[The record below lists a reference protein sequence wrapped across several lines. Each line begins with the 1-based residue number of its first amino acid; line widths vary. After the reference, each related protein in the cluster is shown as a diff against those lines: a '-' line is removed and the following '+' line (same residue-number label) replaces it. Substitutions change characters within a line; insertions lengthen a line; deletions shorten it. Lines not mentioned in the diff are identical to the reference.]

1 MEDRCKNEVKNLI
14 RIIHMYIGD
23 CFIRYEEKNNSKP
36 KYIYEYNN
44 EIRINLENDNFTKWL
59 YNRNIDCVKFLD
71 AELSEYIIKQMDDKN
86 ILLQCLPKNVSYDTL
101 KFYDI
106 INVFARYEAEKSL
119 IIKDD

>member
-1 MEDRCKNEVKNLI
+1 MEDRCKNEIQNLI

-23 CFIRYEEKNNSKP
+23 CFIKYEEKNNSKP

-44 EIRINLENDNFTKWL
+44 EIRIKLEDDNFTRWL
-59 YNRNIDCVKFLD
+59 YERGVDCVKILD
-71 AELSEYIIKQMDDKN
+71 TELSQYIIEQMDDKN
-86 ILLQCLPKNVSYDTL
+86 IFLQCLPKNVSCDTL

-106 INVFARYEAEKSL
+106 VNIFARYEAEKTL

>member
-1 MEDRCKNEVKNLI
+1 
-14 RIIHMYIGD
+14 MYIGD